1 MRYNNIFR
9 NKFKLKRLKCKIIIK
24 RKVIPLKKRRY
35 KWMQLNK
42 NKKNMSKKSRN
53 KKNNN
58 YMRCILMQQNKLMNN
73 NLKKIIN
80 QITNLQKKNLNKQ
93 MI

>member
-42 NKKNMSKKSRN
+42 NKKNRN
-53 KKNNN
+53 NKNNN
-58 YMRCILMQQNKLMNN
+58 YMRCILMQQNKLMIN

-80 QITNLQKKNLNKQ
+80 QIINLQKKNLNKQ